1 MKKLIKPL
9 RGGQITIPTVFRKQL
24 KITRDTVLEAQV
36 KKGKLEIIPM
46 ELQEKSAGS
55 AWAKELYALFTPVR
69 KSLTNLHEKEINKSI
84 DEALLKVRERDA

>member
-55 AWAKELYALFTPVR
+55 AWAKELYDLFTPVR
-69 KSLTNLHEKEINKSI
+69 KRLTNLPEKEINKSI
-84 DEALLKVRERDA
+84 DEAIQIVRK